1 MGVWEA
7 KHLEQIGA
15 PPSASPAP
23 PPPSA
28 SLGSRSNGSIDPAI
42 ACAASSDRLLTPCL
56 LLRHADDVHLLYGAR
71 AIAVHPSASDEPLI
85 LPLIADTMCAHAAQR
100 CRCVSPS
107 PTVSLR
113 AACARSHRALRAIT
127 HSVCAYPAVVRPS
140 SSQVPIRSM
149 SRGARRSCRRLVA
162 RYVLARLYP
171 KCALLATPRPAARA
185 REPPASSAA
194 PAAVHLPPYPFERV
208 YLPPDI
214 LSRYPFPIQ
223 IAYLDSLCLSF
234 APRNRRPIQI
244 GSQTYL
250 DTLSDDPI

>member
-1 MGVWEA
+1 MWEA
-7 KHLEQIGA
+7 KHFQQIGA
-15 PPSASPAP
+15 PRPSPLAPARSVRVPWELDSLVDIALRPQQSCCILCLRRLTCSPSHVP
-23 PPPSA
+23 
-28 SLGSRSNGSIDPAI
+28 RS
-42 ACAASSDRLLTPCL
+42 
-56 LLRHADDVHLLYGAR
+56 HLLYGAR